1 MIDTAAEDA
10 TVASAVRTDTILS
23 IEIIALTIASVT
35 TESLSTQF
43 GVLIAIALIATFS
56 VYGIVGMIIKMDDVG
71 FYLKDKENSFYQKIG
86 NLLIS
91 GMPKVLKALGWI
103 GMVAMLM
110 VGGGIIMHNI
120 DLLHFLSNIGL
131 NLPYILP
138 MVMTFFVS
146 PVLLAVIIG
155 SLIIFSI
162 NLFKKS

>member
-1 MIDTAAEDA
+1 
-10 TVASAVRTDTILS
+10 
-23 IEIIALTIASVT
+23 
-35 TESLSTQF
+35 
-43 GVLIAIALIATFS
+43 
-56 VYGIVGMIIKMDDVG
+56 
-71 FYLKDKENSFYQKIG
+71 
-86 NLLIS
+86 
-91 GMPKVLKALGWI
+91 MPKVLKALGWI

-162 NLFKKS
+162 SGAVLAIGYKN